1 MNVPLNRCQVAA
13 AQLGKAMRPAPT
25 RRRAVPTGST
35 RLSAGNL
42 ALGMQDGFRDRALT
56 TSVYRS
62 ASGMAFGQ
70 NRRHART
77 WSWEIYR
84 NGEPLPARFR
94 ADGFKSE
101 YTATLA
107 GRAALRDFLA
117 GLAEEEGEP

>member
-1 MNVPLNRCQVAA
+1 MPE
-13 AQLGKAMRPAPT
+13 AMPEADRYT
-25 RRRAVPTGST
+25 LVVRA
-35 RLSAGNL
+35 
-42 ALGMQDGFRDRALT
+42 RA
-56 TSVYRS
+56 S
-62 ASGMAFGQ
+62 
-70 NRRHART
+70 RRHART

-84 NGEPLPARFR
+84 NGEPLPARLR